1 MTEYERIDADPDARS
16 GDTRVRVEV
25 GEHGTFE
32 IVRERYTLVAFPGPS
47 DDIEYERYDWTPDAR
62 FVLANDHE
70 AKQVAAMLHE
80 EGAFDPVVAFFQQLH
95 PEVRNLLEPGEQ
107 HELVEMVDPETLD
120 DESYVRYHELC
131 EKLVSDDG

>member
-1 MTEYERIDADPDARS
+1 
-16 GDTRVRVEV
+16 
-25 GEHGTFE
+25 
-32 IVRERYTLVAFPGPS
+32 
-47 DDIEYERYDWTPDAR
+47 
-62 FVLANDHE
+62 
-70 AKQVAAMLHE
+70 MLHE

-95 PEVRNLLEPGEQ
+95 PEVRNLLEPDEQ